1 MSGILETLHNYTAEN
16 PNVPILFDDAHSKGI
31 TYSQF
36 DEMTGRV
43 YAWLR
48 EQGIG
53 KEDFVLINLPRGVFP
68 IVAMVGVWKAGAAW
82 AQPGRSSRT
91 LMRLSVL
98 LIFARTAG
106 VWRNLTRATGI
117 L

>member
-1 MSGILETLHNYTAEN
+1 MSGILEMLHEYTAEN

-53 KEDFVLINLPRGVFP
+53 KGVESRGSL
-68 IVAMVGVWKAGAAW
+68 GARRGHLCA
-82 AQPGRSSRT
+82 
-91 LMRLSVL
+91 
-98 LIFARTAG
+98 
-106 VWRNLTRATGI
+106 
-117 L
+117 